1 MALSR
6 LTIPRCG
13 LPGGPARPLRLAQ
26 VALVLSLLAG
36 CGAGSDT
43 DAPTAVAGDS
53 QVAPTPKP
61 LAPSAEAG
69 VTTPASPD
77 AVPTLP
83 GKVRYG
89 APSAAAAGVGATLS
103 GAVPFPPSDAWNR
116 DVVARPA
123 DPATSAL
130 VASIGAEL
138 SLKAAFDGRSGVPYA
153 VVGAEQPRVTVAV
166 ADDPTARAWPIP
178 ASMDPS
184 SDPSGRLSVVDR
196 DAGVLYELHGA
207 VRGADGTW
215 TATAAAA
222 WRLDVA
228 DAAPFDA
235 AGPLPG
241 GRMPVFAGL
250 VRHDEATA
258 GVIRHALRI
267 TVPAVRDAWVA
278 PAREGVAGVAD
289 ASLPPLGARLRL
301 KADVEIP
308 ADASRE
314 ARAILQALKSY
325 GAIVVGVGPGL
336 ALEGVPDAGWDAGPV
351 AAELARIRG
360 CDLELVALETIATR

>member
-6 LTIPRCG
+6 FTIPRCG
-13 LPGGPARPLRLAQ
+13 LPGGPAKPLRLAQ
-26 VALVLSLLAG
+26 AALVLSLLAG
-36 CGAGSDT
+36 CGAGSDSG
-43 DAPTAVAGDS
+43 APTAVAGDS
-53 QVAPTPKP
+53 LVAPTPKP
-61 LAPSAEAG
+61 LAASVEAG
-69 VTTPASPD
+69 VTTPASLD
-77 AVPTLP
+77 TVPTLP

-89 APSAAAAGVGATLS
+89 APSAAASGVGATLS
-103 GAVPFPPSDAWNR
+103 GAVPFPPTDTWNR

-123 DPATSAL
+123 DPATPML
-130 VASIGAEL
+130 VASIGAQQT
-138 SLKAAFDGRSGVPYA
+138 LKAAFDGRTGVPYA
-153 VVGAEQPRVTVAV
+153 VVGADQPRVAVTV

-184 SDPSGRLSVVDR
+184 SDPSGRLSVVER

-207 VRGADGTW
+207 VPTADGGW
-215 TATAAAA
+215 RASAVAA

-235 AGPLPG
+235 AGPLAG

-250 VRHDEATA
+250 VRLDEAGA

-267 TVPAVRDAWVA
+267 TVPARAA
-278 PAREGVAGVAD
+278 VAGVAD

-314 ARAILQALKSY
+314 TRAILQALKYY
-325 GAIVVGVGPGL
+325 GAIVVGVGPAL
-336 ALEGVPDAGWDAGPV
+336 ALEGAPDPGWDAGV
-351 AAELARIRG
+351 TAAELARIRG
-360 CDLELVALETIATR
+360 GDFEVVALDAIATP